1 MKGCI
6 EHINTNWDT
15 DYLFSVDK
23 EDFNELIKN
32 GEIETTVYSDWK
44 DSTKKQL
51 LITLHVDIKYW
62 NESITQDLNNIK
74 MEFSYKLLQM
84 LMKDNNERFEHH
96 NNLNWNKLIFFI
108 KDSYQKQCLNH
119 RLNTAKEK
127 STRNI

>member
-51 LITLHVDIKYW
+51 LITLHVDLKYW

-84 LMKDNNERFEHH
+84 LMKDNNDTFEHL

-108 KDSYQKQCLNH
+108 KDSYQKQCLDY

-127 STRNI
+127 SNK

>member
-6 EHINTNWDT
+6 EHINNNWDA
-15 DYLFSVDK
+15 DYFFSVDK
-23 EDFNELIKN
+23 KDFDDLVKN

-51 LITLHVDIKYW
+51 LITLHVDLKYW
-62 NESITQDLNNIK
+62 NESITQDLDSVK

-108 KDSYQKQCLNH
+108 KDSFQKQHLDH
-119 RLNTAKEK
+119 RIKTAEEK
-127 STRNI
+127 SNK